1 MKSYVIGSLICLCGG
16 GQARAAVATPHQTLL
31 TASPRDTTRDAMRET
46 TRDTTR
52 ETTRDTTRPHRQD
65 EALTNTSESG
75 HALLEGV
82 DMGDV
87 RWTTGFWA
95 DRFRICK
102 DSMIPHLWRIYHD
115 KHLSHGFENFLI
127 AAGIDTGSHEGPP
140 FHDGDFYKLLEGMA
154 AVYALTKDPRLDSLM
169 DRAIAVIA
177 ACQKPDGYLSTPA
190 IIEER
195 NHPGSQ
201 TAFRDR
207 LDFETYNMGHL
218 MTAACVHYRAT
229 GKKTLLNVAIRAADY
244 LAAFYRRSTP
254 QLARNAICPSH
265 YMGIVELYRT
275 THNPVY
281 LRLAKDLIAI
291 RGMVDDGT
299 DDNQDRVPFRDQT
312 TAMGH
317 AVRANYLYAG
327 VADVVAETGDDS
339 LYRNLKSI
347 WQDITQ
353 RKMYITGGCGAL
365 YDGVSPDATS
375 YHPSRIQEVHQAYG
389 RDYQLP
395 NTTAHN
401 ETCANIGNML
411 FNWRMLLVSG
421 DARYADVFEQ
431 ALYNSV
437 LSGVSL
443 DGNGYFYTNPLRV
456 SRDFPYTLRWSGDRQ
471 AYIALSDC
479 CPPNLARTIAEVADY
494 AYCANEKGLW
504 VNLYGGNTLDTRL
517 SAGEIRLEQTTGYPW
532 DGNVKLTLRQA
543 PAGAFSIF
551 LRVPGWCDSAGS
563 AVAVNGK
570 RIAMRLRP
578 GTYAEVHRSW
588 KPGDVLTLQLPMRTQ
603 LIESNPLVEETR
615 GQVAVRR
622 GPVVYCLESPDL
634 PAGEPVSDVALPWT
648 ADLHPVPVTIA
659 KSRMMALEGKA
670 WLLPRGNGKLYERL
684 PSAPFRPIAVRLIPY
699 YAWANRGRSDM
710 TVWMDL
716 APAR

>member
-1 MKSYVIGSLICLCGG
+1 MKRCMMG
-16 GQARAAVATPHQTLL
+16 LL
-31 TASPRDTTRDAMRET
+31 ACVCWTGVLA
-46 TRDTTR
+46 
-52 ETTRDTTRPHRQD
+52 QD
-65 EALTNTSESG
+65 DALTNTDKSK
-75 HALLEGV
+75 HAVLHAI

-87 RWTTGFWA
+87 HWTTGFWA

-115 KHLSHGFENFLI
+115 KQLCHSYENFLI

-140 FHDGDFYKLLEGMA
+140 FHDGDFFKLLEAMA
-154 AVYALTKDPRLDSLM
+154 AVYAVTKEHALDSMM
-169 DRAIAVIA
+169 DQAIAVIA
-177 ACQKPDGYLSTPA
+177 ACQRPDGYLSTPA
-190 IIEER
+190 LIEER
-195 NHPGSQ
+195 HHPGKE
-201 TAFRDR
+201 TAFEDR
-207 LDFETYNMGHL
+207 LNFETYNMGHL

-229 GKKTLLNVAIRAADY
+229 GKTTLLKVAIRAADY
-244 LAAFYRRSTP
+244 LASFYRRSTP

-265 YMGIVELYRT
+265 YMGIIELYRT

-281 LRLAKDLIAI
+281 LQLAKNLIDI

-327 VADVVAETGDDS
+327 VADLVAETGDES
-339 LYRNLKSI
+339 LYRCLTSI
-347 WQDITQ
+347 WQDITE

-375 YHPSRIQEVHQAYG
+375 YTPAQIQEVHQAYG

-421 DARYADVFEQ
+421 DAHYADVLEQ

-443 DGNGYFYTNPLRV
+443 DGDRYFYTNPLRV
-456 SRDFPYTLRWSGDRQ
+456 SRAFPYSLRWSGGRQ
-471 AYIALSDC
+471 EYISLSNC
-479 CPPNLARTIAEVADY
+479 CPPNLARTVAEVADY
-494 AYCANEKGLW
+494 AYCSNERGLW
-504 VNLYGGNTLDTRL
+504 VNLYGANTLDTRL
-517 SAGEIRLEQTTGYPW
+517 PQGQLRLEEATDYPW
-532 DGNVKLTLRQA
+532 DGNVTFTIRQA
-543 PAGAFSIF
+543 PAGTFSIF
-551 LRVPGWCDSAGS
+551 LRIPGWCDKAG
-563 AVAVNGK
+563 VTVNG
-570 RIAMRLRP
+570 RP
-578 GTYAEVHRSW
+578 VVLSTQPGRYAEMHRSW
-588 KPGDVLTLQLPMRTQ
+588 SPGDILELHLGMRAQ
-603 LIESNPLVEETR
+603 LIEANPLVEETR

-622 GPVVYCLESPDL
+622 GPIVYCLESPDL
-634 PAGEPVSDVALPWT
+634 PAGESIFDVALPWKT
-648 ADLHPVPVTIA
+648 DLHPMPMTIG
-659 KSRMMALEGKA
+659 KTRLTALEGDA
-670 WLLPRGNGKLYERL
+670 SLLPAGNGRLYQEL
-684 PSAPFRPIAVRLIPY
+684 PATPLKTIRVRLIPY
-699 YAWANRGRSDM
+699 YAWANRGPSDM

>member
-1 MKSYVIGSLICLCGG
+1 MRRH
-16 GQARAAVATPHQTLL
+16 ARAL
-31 TASPRDTTRDAMRET
+31 TIACFIGIAAA
-46 TRDTTR
+46 
-52 ETTRDTTRPHRQD
+52 HAQD
-65 EALTNTSESG
+65 NGLVNTSESK
-75 HALLEGV
+75 HTVLASV

-87 RWTTGFWA
+87 HWTRGFWA
-95 DRFRICK
+95 RRFQVCR

-115 KHLSHGFENFLI
+115 KQLSHGFENFLI
-127 AAGIDTGSHEGPP
+127 AAGIDTGSHVGPP

-154 AVYALTKDPRLDSLM
+154 AVYAITKDHKLDSLM
-169 DRAIAVIA
+169 DQAIAVIA
-177 ACQKPDGYLSTPA
+177 ACQRPDGYLSTPA
-190 IIEER
+190 LIEER
-195 NHPGSQ
+195 HHPGQ
-201 TAFRDR
+201 GTAFRDR
-207 LDFETYNMGHL
+207 LNFETYNMGHL

-229 GKKTLLNVAIRAADY
+229 GKKTLLKVAIRAADY

-275 THNPVY
+275 THDPVY
-281 LRLAKDLIAI
+281 LQLAKNLVDI

-327 VADVVAETGDDS
+327 VADLVAETGDDS
-339 LYRNLKSI
+339 LYHNLTSI
-347 WQDITQ
+347 WNDITQ

-375 YHPSRIQEVHQAYG
+375 YQPVRIQEVHQAYG

-411 FNWRMLLVSG
+411 FNWRMLLVTG
-421 DARYADVFEQ
+421 NAQYADVLEQ

-443 DGNGYFYTNPLRV
+443 DGNRYFYTNPLRA
-456 SRDFPYTLRWSGDRQ
+456 SRAFPYTLRWSGGRQ
-471 AYIALSDC
+471 EYISLSNC
-479 CPPNLARTIAEVADY
+479 CPPNLARTLAEVADY
-494 AYCANEKGLW
+494 AYCSNEKGLW
-504 VNLYGGNTLDTRL
+504 VNLYGGNTLDTHLPQGVLRL
-517 SAGEIRLEQTTGYPW
+517 DEATDYPW
-532 DGNVKLTLRQA
+532 DGKVRLTIRQA
-543 PAGAFSIF
+543 PPGAFSIF
-551 LRVPGWCDSAGS
+551 LRIPGWCDKAGITL
-563 AVAVNGK
+563 NGK
-570 RIAMRLRP
+570 PVATPLHP
-578 GTYAEVHRSW
+578 GTYAAIHRVW
-588 KPGDVLTLQLPMRTQ
+588 KTGDFLTLDLPMRAE

-622 GPVVYCLESPDL
+622 GPIVYCLESPDL
-634 PAGEPVSDVALPWT
+634 TAGESIFDIALPWKT
-648 ADLHPVPVTIA
+648 DLRPVPMSIG
-659 KSRMMALEGKA
+659 KSHLMALEGKA
-670 WLLPRGNGKLYERL
+670 WLMPHGNGRLYEEL
-684 PSAPFRPIAVRLIPY
+684 PSAPFKAIDVRLIPY
-699 YAWANRGRSDM
+699 YAWANRGQSDM

-716 APAR
+716 APQR